1 MVEVYAT
8 ALVLMVLVFFELLSQ
23 GRCEKYFAT
32 KSIWIFIWFL
42 FSVLFFSMAA
52 TRVGGSDWVNY
63 KSLFNTISYSTSFGE
78 ALSEN
83 RLIEPGYVALNHF
96 VAWVGGSRRD
106 VVYIES
112 AITAFGIFLLSTQVP
127 GGSIIAAWLSTL
139 IFIGVMPVRQTVAI
153 AIAMIIFTTV
163 SSKKKYFAALVATSF
178 HISAIPLLVT
188 AILSG
193 KRLGKYEILSVVFL
207 Q

>member
-1 MVEVYAT
+1 M
-8 ALVLMVLVFFELLSQ
+8 
-23 GRCEKYFAT
+23 
-32 KSIWIFIWFL
+32 
-42 FSVLFFSMAA
+42 
-52 TRVGGSDWVNY
+52 
-63 KSLFNTISYSTSFGE
+63 
-78 ALSEN
+78 
-83 RLIEPGYVALNHF
+83 
-96 VAWVGGSRRD
+96 
-106 VVYIES
+106 
-112 AITAFGIFLLSTQVP
+112 
-127 GGSIIAAWLSTL
+127 
-139 IFIGVMPVRQTVAI
+139 AI

>member
-1 MVEVYAT
+1 
-8 ALVLMVLVFFELLSQ
+8 
-23 GRCEKYFAT
+23 
-32 KSIWIFIWFL
+32 
-42 FSVLFFSMAA
+42 MAA

-127 GGSIIAAWLSTL
+127 GGSIIAAWLS
-139 IFIGVMPVRQTVAI
+139 IGVMPVRQTVAI

>member
-8 ALVLMVLVFFELLSQ
+8 ALVLMVLVFLS
-23 GRCEKYFAT
+23 CLVKAADEKYFAT

-106 VVYIES
+106 VVYIKS
-112 AITAFGIFLLSTQVP
+112 AITAFGIFLLS
-127 GGSIIAAWLSTL
+127 SAWR
-139 IFIGVMPVRQTVAI
+139 FNHCCMAFYRGNA
-153 AIAMIIFTTV
+153 
-163 SSKKKYFAALVATSF
+163 SKANCGDCYCNDYFYDR
-178 HISAIPLLVT
+178 I
-188 AILSG
+188 
-193 KRLGKYEILSVVFL
+193 